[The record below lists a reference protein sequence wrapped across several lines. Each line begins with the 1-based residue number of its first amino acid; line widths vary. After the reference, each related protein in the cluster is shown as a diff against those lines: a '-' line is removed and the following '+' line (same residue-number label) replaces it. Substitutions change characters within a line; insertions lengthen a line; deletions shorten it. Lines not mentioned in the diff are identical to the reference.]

1 MWLVDEQADPPCV
14 LRTDEGAFVLLGF
27 PTYNSQHHADNT
39 LHVHCVYDCT
49 IQG

>member
-27 PTYNSQHHADNT
+27 PMYNSQHHADNT